1 MLHISPRAEEIF
13 FVGGLPI
20 TNALILTLVVF
31 ILLGVVSLIFRRKL
45 ALVPGRFQNVFEF
58 IIDNVLDMM
67 EPLYGSKRK
76 AEKYLPWIA
85 TFFIFILFSNWL
97 GLVPGVGSIGIKH
110 GEVITPLLRAPASDL
125 NFTLALAFISV
136 IIIQVFGVM
145 ALGPKIHFSKF
156 FDFRGPIKFFIGIL
170 ELVSEIAKIISFS
183 FRLFGNVFAGEVLL
197 IIIGFLVPYVIPVPF
212 LIFEVFVGFMQA
224 FVFSMLTM
232 VFVAMAIKEDSS
244 H

>member
-31 ILLGVVSLIFRRKL
+31 VLLSVISLVFRRKL
-45 ALVPGRFQNVFEF
+45 ALVPGRIQNVIEF
-58 IIDNVLDMM
+58 ILDGVLDLM
-67 EPLYGSKRK
+67 EPLYGNKKK

-85 TFFIFILFSNWL
+85 TFFVLILFSNWL
-97 GLVPGVGSIGIKH
+97 GLIPGVGSVGIKH
-110 GEVITPLLRAPASDL
+110 GGVLTPLLRAPASDL

-232 VFVAMAIKEDSS
+232 VFIAMAVS
-244 H
+244 HTNH